1 MPVTVKRNPI
11 RARCV
16 EEAGDA
22 HLVFADGFDDAVIGV
37 ADVGGYAVVVYDQ
50 ELVVDAL
57 AASGMSYDDA
67 REFFEF
73 NVCQA
78 YVGPQTPVFVR
89 RVK

>member
-1 MPVTVKRNPI
+1 MPVSGKRQGV

-16 EEAGDA
+16 DEAGDE

-50 ELVVDAL
+50 EQVVDKL
-57 AASGMSYDDA
+57 ATGGLSYDEA

-73 NVCQA
+73 NVCRA